1 MRKILSILMAL
12 VIVTLMFST
21 VSMGAGPMADDEL
34 STDGW
39 KMSASSVNVNQET
52 PEKAIDGSLS
62 SYWHSLIEPKAPAP
76 HYIQL
81 EMREATAISGYRY
94 YPRKQ
99 GGAGTCTNYEV
110 LVSLDGESFE
120 LAARGTCS
128 NDTSPKTINFGANIV
143 CKYVRFIMINSNAGY
158 GAAGEVRVLAPKDT
172 LKTREVIPGM
182 IIHKDEISIEGMEIE
197 ASGTY
202 HEKGIIRNP
211 LGNLLDSNRDT
222 YWKSSDINEEQ
233 TPHFLTIVLPKSTK
247 VFGYRYTPRT
257 NGEGA
262 CSAYEIWVSADG
274 KNFNKIKEGVFGDD
288 VNEKEIWFD
297 APVIAKKVKFVM
309 KEVKGSFAMAS
320 EIRLIGEEKKAD
332 NKDAGNVEATTGE
345 LSTSGWTFITSSTNS
360 SNGVPREKPEN
371 VIDGSAE
378 SHWHTAISP
387 KAEGPHFITV
397 VLPNVQKVGGYIYTP
412 RSNMGAGTVTKY
424 EISVSLD
431 NVNYT
436 KVAEGDWRHDAQVK
450 TVEFEKSYDAKYVK
464 LTILEGVGGFGS
476 AAEIRLIGSTV
487 TASSEAVQETT
498 GEAATGELSTSG
510 WTFITSSTNS
520 SNGVPRE
527 KPENVIDGSAES
539 HWHTAISPKAEG
551 PHFITVVLPNVQKVG
566 GYIYTPRSNMGAG
579 TVTKYEISVSLDN
592 VNYTKVAEGD
602 WRHDA
607 QVKTVEFEK
616 SYDAK
621 YVKLTIL
628 EGVGGFGSAA
638 EIRLIDA
645 SAISS
650 AGTTAE
656 EEEKYKTALFPGT
669 TVKSSGKSENIP
681 QLMVDGDAG
690 SYWHSEVKPE
700 NLPVNLDFEFS
711 YTYTISGISYLPRQ
725 DGNFAGYFQEFYIYT
740 SDDGENFNLVK
751 KCSFAQINALE
762 KEIYFDEPVK
772 TKYLRIYLVAG
783 NGGYGTCAELG
794 FIQTTENYE
803 RDYKLAEEIYK
814 LQIDSKDIYV
824 KKNGVEKTV
833 KTDVAPYIYEGSTM
847 IPLRG
852 LLAEMGAEITWI
864 SDIQRIEVKTDK
876 SFLEFRIEDDEAFM
890 DSVRYSM
897 PVAPQITEGR
907 TFIPLRFVSENLGYY
922 VYWNGE
928 TREITITNYE
938 Q

>member
-1 MRKILSILMAL
+1 MRKILSILMVL

-34 STDGW
+34 SADGW
-39 KMSASSVNVNQET
+39 KMSASSVNVNHET
-52 PEKAIDGSLS
+52 PERAIDGNLS
-62 SYWHSLIEPKAPAP
+62 TYWHSLIEPKAPAP

-143 CKYVRFIMINSNAGY
+143 CKYVRFIMINSNGGY
-158 GAAGEVRVLAPKDT
+158 GVAGEVRVLAPKDT

-182 IIHKDEISIEGMEIE
+182 IIHKDEVSIEGMEIE

-247 VFGYRYTPRT
+247 VFGYRYNPRT

-309 KEVKGSFAMAS
+309 KEIKGSFAMAS
-320 EIRLIGEEKKAD
+320 EIRLIGKEKKAD
-332 NKDAGNVEATTGE
+332 NKDAGNVEATTGV

-360 SNGVPREKPEN
+360 DENGVPREKPEN

-397 VLPNVQKVGGYIYTP
+397 VLPNVQKVGGYVYTP

-436 KVAEGDWRHDAQVK
+436 KVAEGNWRHDAAVK
-450 TVEFEKSYDAKYVK
+450 TVVFEKGYDAKYVK
-464 LTILEGVGGFGS
+464 LTILEGVAGFGS
-476 AAEIRLIGSTV
+476 AAEIRL
-487 TASSEAVQETT
+487 
-498 GEAATGELSTSG
+498 L
-510 WTFITSSTNS
+510 
-520 SNGVPRE
+520 
-527 KPENVIDGSAES
+527 DD
-539 HWHTAISPKAEG
+539 
-551 PHFITVVLPNVQKVG
+551 
-566 GYIYTPRSNMGAG
+566 
-579 TVTKYEISVSLDN
+579 SV
-592 VNYTKVAEGD
+592 
-602 WRHDA
+602 
-607 QVKTVEFEK
+607 
-616 SYDAK
+616 
-621 YVKLTIL
+621 
-628 EGVGGFGSAA
+628 
-638 EIRLIDA
+638 
-645 SAISS
+645 ISS
-650 AGTTAE
+650 AETTAE
-656 EEEKYKTALFPGT
+656 EEGKYKTALFPGT
-669 TVKSSGKSENIP
+669 TVKSSGKSQNMP

-700 NLPVNLDFEFS
+700 NLPVNLDFEFF
-711 YTYTISGISYLPRQ
+711 YPYTISGISYLPRQ

-762 KEIYFDEPVK
+762 KRIYFDEPVK

-794 FIQTTENYE
+794 FIQTKEDYE

-928 TREITITNYE
+928 TREITITNYK

>member
-1 MRKILSILMAL
+1 M
-12 VIVTLMFST
+12 
-21 VSMGAGPMADDEL
+21 
-34 STDGW
+34 
-39 KMSASSVNVNQET
+39 QET
-52 PEKAIDGSLS
+52 TG
-62 SYWHSLIEPKAPAP
+62 
-76 HYIQL
+76 
-81 EMREATAISGYRY
+81 
-94 YPRKQ
+94 
-99 GGAGTCTNYEV
+99 
-110 LVSLDGESFE
+110 
-120 LAARGTCS
+120 
-128 NDTSPKTINFGANIV
+128 
-143 CKYVRFIMINSNAGY
+143 
-158 GAAGEVRVLAPKDT
+158 
-172 LKTREVIPGM
+172 
-182 IIHKDEISIEGMEIE
+182 
-197 ASGTY
+197 
-202 HEKGIIRNP
+202 
-211 LGNLLDSNRDT
+211 
-222 YWKSSDINEEQ
+222 
-233 TPHFLTIVLPKSTK
+233 
-247 VFGYRYTPRT
+247 
-257 NGEGA
+257 
-262 CSAYEIWVSADG
+262 
-274 KNFNKIKEGVFGDD
+274 
-288 VNEKEIWFD
+288 
-297 APVIAKKVKFVM
+297 
-309 KEVKGSFAMAS
+309 
-320 EIRLIGEEKKAD
+320 
-332 NKDAGNVEATTGE
+332 EATTGE

-360 SNGVPREKPEN
+360 NNGVPQEKAEN

-378 SHWHTAISP
+378 SHWHTTISP

-397 VLPNVQKVGGYIYTP
+397 VLP
-412 RSNMGAGTVTKY
+412 S
-424 EISVSLD
+424 
-431 NVNYT
+431 
-436 KVAEGDWRHDAQVK
+436 
-450 TVEFEKSYDAKYVK
+450 
-464 LTILEGVGGFGS
+464 
-476 AAEIRLIGSTV
+476 
-487 TASSEAVQETT
+487 
-498 GEAATGELSTSG
+498 
-510 WTFITSSTNS
+510 
-520 SNGVPRE
+520 
-527 KPENVIDGSAES
+527 
-539 HWHTAISPKAEG
+539 
-551 PHFITVVLPNVQKVG
+551 VQKVG

-645 SAISS
+645 SGISS

-669 TVKSSGKSENIP
+669 TVKSSGKSENMP

-794 FIQTTENYE
+794 FIQTTEDYE

-928 TREITITNYE
+928 TREITITNYK